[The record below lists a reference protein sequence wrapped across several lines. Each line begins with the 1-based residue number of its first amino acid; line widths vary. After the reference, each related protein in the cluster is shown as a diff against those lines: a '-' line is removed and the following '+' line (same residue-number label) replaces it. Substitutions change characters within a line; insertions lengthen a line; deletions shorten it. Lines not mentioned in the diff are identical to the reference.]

1 VAKTRMQQEQ
11 ERLKDVESSYA
22 LFDAKTKR
30 RKEDAILGI
39 CSTIFLFISAIYYF
53 IYCFALSS
61 LD

>member
-11 ERLKDVESSYA
+11 ELLKDVESSYA
-22 LFDAKTKR
+22 LFNAKTKR

-39 CSTIFLFISAIYYF
+39 YFTIFLFISAMYYF